1 MFKRSFS
8 RRIKSYRPNNNN
20 GIRSP
25 FGRCPASSKISHEK
39 YISQAQ
45 SQAQGAEYIAKN
57 KFSDFAVDERIK
69 INVQNHGYD
78 APTPIQDQTIPE
90 ILMGRDVVGI
100 ANTGTGKTAAFLIP
114 TLNKI
119 LQDRSVRALIVA
131 PTRELAMQIEDEFRI
146 FSRNLGI
153 YSTLCIG
160 GASLDRQIANLRR
173 NPNIVIG
180 TVGRLKDLANNRV
193 LNYSDYKI
201 VVLDE
206 VDRMVDIGFIQDIRK
221 IMLAL
226 PRERQSLFFSATL
239 TPEVSGIIRDFTK
252 SPVTISVKTQETTKN
267 VEQDIVKVSSK
278 EEKLAKLFEMLK
290 KPDFSRVMIFG
301 RTKWNVEKLSNNLLS
316 AGFSAISIHGNKSQ
330 GQRMRALSLFKEGKV
345 QTLVATDVAA
355 RGLDISDVSHVIN
368 FDEPQSYTDYV
379 HRIGRT
385 GRAGKTGQALT
396 FVI

>member
-1 MFKRSFS
+1 MFRKSFP
-8 RRIKSYRPNNNN
+8 RRIKSYKPNNNN

-25 FGRCPASSKISHEK
+25 FGRGPVASKISHEK
-39 YISQAQ
+39 YISSAVVNENIV
-45 SQAQGAEYIAKN
+45 SCEIKH
-57 KFSDFAVDERIK
+57 KFSDFEIDERIK
-69 INVQNHGYD
+69 ATVIGHGYD
-78 APTPIQDQTIPE
+78 TPTPIQDQAIPE
-90 ILMGRDVVGI
+90 ILLGRDVVGI

-114 TLNKI
+114 NLNKI
-119 LQDRSVRALIVA
+119 LLDRTIRALIVA

-146 FSRNLGI
+146 FSRGLGI

-160 GASLDRQIANLRR
+160 GAGLDRQIANLRR
-173 NPNIVIG
+173 SPNIVIG
-180 TVGRLKDLANNRV
+180 TVGRLKDLANNRN
-193 LNYSDYKI
+193 LNYADYKI

-239 TPEVSGIIRDFTK
+239 TPEVSGIIRDFSK
-252 SPVTISVKTQETTKN
+252 NPINISVKTQETTKN
-267 VEQDIVKVSSK
+267 VEQDIIKVSSK

-290 KPDFSRVMIFG
+290 KPDFNKVMIFG
-301 RTKWNVEKLSNNLLS
+301 RTKWNVEKLSNSLMS

-355 RGLDISDVSHVIN
+355 RGLDISNVSHVIN

>member
-1 MFKRSFS
+1 MFKRSFP
-8 RRIKSYRPNNNN
+8 RRIKSYKPNNNN

-25 FGRCPASSKISHEK
+25 FGRGPVASKISHEK
-39 YISQAQ
+39 YISSAV
-45 SQAQGAEYIAKN
+45 AAEAVVVPEPKH
-57 KFSDFAVDERIK
+57 KFADFQIDERIK
-69 INVQNHGYD
+69 TNVLGHGYET
-78 APTPIQDQTIPE
+78 PTPIQDQAIPE
-90 ILMGRDVVGI
+90 ILLGRDVVGI

-119 LQDRSVRALIVA
+119 LSDRTVRALIVA

-160 GASLDRQIANLRR
+160 GAGLDRQIANLRR

-206 VDRMVDIGFIQDIRK
+206 VDRMVDIGFIQDIRR

-267 VEQDIVKVSSK
+267 VEQDIIKVSSK

-301 RTKWNVEKLSNNLLS
+301 RTKWNVEKLSNSLMS

>member
-1 MFKRSFS
+1 M
-8 RRIKSYRPNNNN
+8 
-20 GIRSP
+20 
-25 FGRCPASSKISHEK
+25 ASKISHEK
-39 YISQAQ
+39 YISSAVVNENIV
-45 SQAQGAEYIAKN
+45 SCEIKH
-57 KFSDFAVDERIK
+57 KFSDFEIDERIK
-69 INVQNHGYD
+69 ATVIGHGYD
-78 APTPIQDQTIPE
+78 TPTPIQDQAIPE
-90 ILMGRDVVGI
+90 ILLGRDVVGI

-119 LQDRSVRALIVA
+119 LLDRTIRALIVA

-146 FSRNLGI
+146 FSRGLGI

-160 GASLDRQIANLRR
+160 GAGLDRQIANLRR
-173 NPNIVIG
+173 SPNIVIG
-180 TVGRLKDLANNRV
+180 TVGRLKDLNNNRV

-239 TPEVSGIIRDFTK
+239 TPEVSGIIRDFSK
-252 SPVTISVKTQETTKN
+252 NPINISVKTQETTKN
-267 VEQDIVKVSSK
+267 VEQDIIKVSSK

-290 KPDFSRVMIFG
+290 KPDFSKVMIFG
-301 RTKWNVEKLSNNLLS
+301 RTKWNVEKLANSLMS

-345 QTLVATDVAA
+345 QAMVATDVAA